1 MRPDL
6 VDADVRHELVE
17 LPEHVRSKGQP
28 ERKAYKVEVVVG
40 RDPQHEFEKEGVG
53 FAGEEQDNHDG
64 GEEEGA
70 HTGHAV
76 PLHFVPLVRC
86 ELLHCTRQLFFHALT
101 AGQGGPVVT
110 ACELKLSNKG
120 KIGCREKRGGG
131 GGAHDFMLK

>member
-1 MRPDL
+1 VVLSPVTQQALKHENGDRQPNMRPDL

-28 ERKAYKVEVVVG
+28 ERQAHKVEVVVG

-76 PLHFVPLVRC
+76 PLHFVPLVPDMGVKSIQ
-86 ELLHCTRQLFFHALT
+86 E
-101 AGQGGPVVT
+101 
-110 ACELKLSNKG
+110 SS
-120 KIGCREKRGGG
+120 
-131 GGAHDFMLK
+131 